1 MNRKKKVDWSD
12 INGASPKPKRL
23 HLEKDETDSLYHCP
37 IQVCEHEGF
46 QSQRGCRKHVNN
58 KHCWFFYFDEKP
70 VDFQLVV
77 TSSSGVPKNIL
88 QTTSGDD
95 ASRAISTQGAR
106 IISSFSA
113 SSQFGDSFTK
123 WLTGSGGCYKKD
135 CPAQQIVNRCLKFL
149 KFCCEEEEE
158 LNFEVMDFSLCSPSL
173 LFKFIDFLQ
182 EECKLGHGGRLGYID
197 AISELIDFRKVNG
210 ASDAVLRNLSATE
223 LYLKKA
229 RKTVAKM
236 MRLQWTQDLDIET
249 LEARGHWATM
259 EELLDVVTFHLPRY
273 ENTVKMCKTNPGQVN
288 PSDITFAT
296 KFLAMYL
303 FIKVKGSRP
312 MTYQYLTVGMVNA
325 AKENGGFID
334 QKTFKTAGKYGFDS
348 IILTD
353 TNMQVLDGYINFVR
367 PLLKPQCDFVLVTRN
382 GGQHSKLGDVMSK
395 LVFDAIGKYV
405 HPTRYRQIVET
416 QSLRVLTS
424 EEQRILSEDQKHSSA
439 VAKVHYQKQRSREV
453 AVKAQ
458 ECLQKLQ
465 GAKGSEVDHEVETR
479 FNSSTSSFSAPVQTT
494 ESNTPSPEEDSP
506 PTKHLRAQRNYRR
519 VLKFTVDED
528 DFLKEG
534 ISRHGFG
541 QWTAILRDPDFTFQ
555 EGRTADSLKKRA
567 HSKFSSAE
575 QT

>member
-12 INGASPKPKRL
+12 IDGASPKPKRL
-23 HLEKDETDSLYHCP
+23 HLEKDDTDSLYHCP

-58 KHCWFFYFDEKP
+58 KHCWFFHFDEKP

-106 IISSFSA
+106 LISSFSA

-135 CPAQQIVNRCLKFL
+135 RPAQQIVNRCLKFL

-424 EEQRILSEDQKHSSA
+424 KEQRILSEDQKHSSA

-453 AVKAQ
+453 AVKAH

-465 GAKGSEVDHEVETR
+465 GAKGSQVDKEVNTR
-479 FNSSTSSFSAPVQTT
+479 FSGSTSSFTAAVETT
-494 ESNTPSPEEDSP
+494 ESKNACPKTDAQPRN
-506 PTKHLRAQRNYRR
+506 HLRIQRNRRR
-519 VLKFTVDED
+519 VLKFTANED
-528 DFLKEG
+528 HFLQKG
-534 ISRHGFG
+534 IDRYGFG
-541 QWTAILRDPDFTFQ
+541 QWTAILRDPDYEFQ
-555 EGRTADSLKKRA
+555 DGRTADSLKKRA
-567 HSKFSSAE
+567 GLKMPPSSE
-575 QT
+575 